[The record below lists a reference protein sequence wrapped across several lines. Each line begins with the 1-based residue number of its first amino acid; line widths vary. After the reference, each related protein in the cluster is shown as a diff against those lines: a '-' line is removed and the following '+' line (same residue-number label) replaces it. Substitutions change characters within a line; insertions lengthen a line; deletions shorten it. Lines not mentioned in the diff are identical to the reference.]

1 MSDILIET
9 KLVKDQQMNE
19 EMNEQVNRAKE
30 SYFRWLD
37 SFNRGDFAGM
47 LDEMHFPHLRISGN
61 NELQIWES
69 LEDHEL
75 HLRGTSN
82 RLIDENWKKTV
93 SEDVTAVQC
102 GSNKVHLAMKQY
114 RVNTMNQSYNIFD
127 TLWIFIFENG
137 RWGVKFRSSY
147 LSA

>member
-47 LDEMHFPHLRISGN
+47 LDEMHFPHLRISGK
-61 NELQIWES
+61 NEVQIWES
-69 LEDHEL
+69 REDHEL

-82 RLIDENWKKTV
+82 RLIDENWIKTV